1 MELSYLRQKGRGAKD
16 QANSQDKKP
25 DNDNHIQRL
34 RPDGLIS
41 SQTNAYD
48 IAIM

>member
-1 MELSYLRQKGRGAKD
+1 MQLSNLRQKGRGAKD
-16 QANSQDKKP
+16 QANSQDKNP
-25 DNDNHIQRL
+25 DDDNHLQRL

-41 SQTNAYD
+41 SQTNAWD